1 MLLSTTEFL
10 DCGLPVASDISTGD
24 VQMAITTIEH
34 FYVKPR
40 LGDKNYTDLLDN
52 PTDETN
58 VILLNGGGISGVF
71 YAGIKK
77 AECYLVFAFMM
88 VNNYRVTR
96 YSTVEKNSEYSSSVS
111 RENLLDMGKLNW
123 EIGEQFLREI
133 MDYYEIEPDLTLPNI
148 FSTLF

>member
-10 DCGLPVASDISTGD
+10 DCGLPVASDISTDD

-40 LGDKNYTDLLDN
+40 LGDKNYTELLSN

-58 VILLNGGGISGVF
+58 AILLSGGAIDDVY

-96 YSTVEKNSEYSSSVS
+96 YSTVEKNSEYSSTVS
-111 RENLLDMGKLNW
+111 RENLQDMAKMNW
-123 EIGEQFLREI
+123 EIGEQFFREI
-133 MDYYEIEPDLTLPNI
+133 MSYYDIEPDLTLPNI